1 MKKLSNFW
9 VVVDRQFKII
19 KPFLFQSKRKAN
31 DYIIVDKM
39 KKKDH
44 TIVNLK
50 TAIKDILI

>member
-31 DYIIVDKM
+31 DYIIVNKI